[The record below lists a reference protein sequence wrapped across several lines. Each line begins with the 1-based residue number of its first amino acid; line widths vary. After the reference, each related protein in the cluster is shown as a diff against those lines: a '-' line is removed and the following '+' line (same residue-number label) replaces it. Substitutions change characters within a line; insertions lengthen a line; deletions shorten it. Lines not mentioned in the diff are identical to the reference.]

1 MSVPKRVIKD
11 IKNFQSSNLNES
23 GIYCHFDEADFTR
36 VKVLI
41 IGPKDTPYQNG
52 LYLFNLDFPSSYP
65 FEPPKVKFVTYGKN
79 IRFNPN
85 LYVSGKVCLSILGTW
100 SGPSWTSCC
109 TLSTVLLS
117 IQTLL
122 NEYPIQNEPGWEN
135 CKDCRSDKY
144 NAIVEYGNVC
154 VATIDTLLNIPY
166 GFEPFKNIMWK
177 YFVNN
182 KSYFYNYLDKMKPT
196 RQLSAKIYGMDIDT
210 KINSYIE
217 KYEKLVIMSEIE
229 GAVETAIVIEED
241 VHVAV
246 VAVVAPTTKQRKLPT
261 DMASKYD
268 PGVIKEGLDG
278 NKYIVNKTKAGN
290 LRWNKLKV

>member
-1 MSVPKRVIKD
+1 MNVPKRVIKD
-11 IKNFQSSNLNES
+11 IKNFQTSNLNES
-23 GIYCHFDEADFTR
+23 GIYCHFDEGDFTQ

-41 IGPKDTPYQNG
+41 IGPKDTPYQHG
-52 LYLFNLDFPSSYP
+52 LYLFNLDFPPSYP

-122 NEYPIQNEPGWEN
+122 NEYPIQNEPGWEK
-135 CKDCRSDKY
+135 CKDSRADKY

-166 GFEPFKNIMWK
+166 GFRPFKNIMWK
-177 YFVNN
+177 YFVDN
-182 KSYFYNYLDKMKPT
+182 KSYFYNYLDKMRNT
-196 RQLSAKIYGMDIDT
+196 RQLASKIYSMDINT
-210 KINSYIE
+210 QINSYIE
-217 KYEKLVIMSEIE
+217 KYEQLVIMSEIE
-229 GAVETAIVIEED
+229 RTEDTKVVIAEP
-241 VHVAV
+241 V
-246 VAVVAPTTKQRKLPT
+246 VKVPAMTLKKARKLPT

-268 PGVIKEGLDG
+268 AGVIKEGLDG

>member
-1 MSVPKRVIKD
+1 MNVPKRVIKD
-11 IKNFQSSNLNES
+11 IKNFQTSNLNDS
-23 GIYCHFDEADFTR
+23 GIYCHFDEDDFTQ

-41 IGPKDTPYQNG
+41 IGPKDTPYQHG
-52 LYLFNLDFPSSYP
+52 LYLFNLEFPPSYP

-122 NEYPIQNEPGWEN
+122 NETPIQNEPGWEK
-135 CKDCRSDKY
+135 CKDIRSDKY
-144 NAIVEYGNVC
+144 NAIVEYGNIC

-166 GFEPFKNIMWK
+166 GFRPFKNIMWK
-177 YFVNN
+177 YFVDN
-182 KSYFYNYLDKMKPT
+182 KSYFYNYLDKMRNT
-196 RQLSAKIYGMDIDT
+196 RQLRSKIYSMDIDT
-210 KINSYIE
+210 QINSYIE
-217 KYEKLVIMSEIE
+217 KYEQLVIMSEIE
-229 GAVETAIVIEED
+229 RTDDTKVVIAKPT
-241 VHVAV
+241 VAV
-246 VAVVAPTTKQRKLPT
+246 SVPTLKKHRKLPT

-268 PGVIKEGLDG
+268 VGVIKEGLDG

-290 LRWNKLKV
+290 LRWNKLKVN

>member
-1 MSVPKRVIKD
+1 MNVPKRVIKD
-11 IKNFQSSNLNES
+11 IKNFQTSNLNES
-23 GIYCHFDEADFTR
+23 GIYCHFDEEDLTN

-41 IGPKDTPYQNG
+41 IGPKNTPYQNG
-52 LYLFNLDFPSSYP
+52 LYLFNLDFPPSYP
-65 FEPPKVKFVTYGKN
+65 FEPPKVKFVTYGKH

-85 LYVSGKVCLSILGTW
+85 LYVRGKVCLSILGTW

-122 NEYPIQNEPGWEN
+122 NEHPIQNEPGWEN
-135 CKDCRSDKY
+135 CKDSRSHQY
-144 NAIVEYGNVC
+144 NAIIEYGNVC

-166 GFEPFKNIMWK
+166 GFGPFKDIMWK
-177 YFVNN
+177 YFVDN
-182 KSYFYNYLDKMKPT
+182 KSYFYNYLDKMRHT
-196 RQLSAKIYGMDIDT
+196 RHLTSKIYSMDIDT
-210 KINSYIE
+210 QINGYIE
-217 KYEKLVIMSEIE
+217 KYKELEIISKIE
-229 GAVETAIVIEED
+229 GIYDTNIVISEPEAKMD
-241 VHVAV
+241 L
-246 VAVVAPTTKQRKLPT
+246 PTLKKTRKLPT

-268 PGVIKEGLDG
+268 VGVIKEGLDG

>member
-1 MSVPKRVIKD
+1 MNVPKRVIKD
-11 IKNFQSSNLNES
+11 IKNFQTSNLNES
-23 GIYCHFDEADFTR
+23 GIYCHFDEADFTQ

-41 IGPKDTPYQNG
+41 IGPKDTPYQHG
-52 LYLFNLDFPSSYP
+52 LYLFNLDFPPSYP

-122 NEYPIQNEPGWEN
+122 NESPIQNEPGWEK
-135 CKDCRSDKY
+135 CKDNRADKY

-166 GFEPFKNIMWK
+166 GFRPFKNIMWK
-177 YFVNN
+177 YFVDN
-182 KSYFYNYLDKMKPT
+182 KSYFYNYLDKMRNT
-196 RQLSAKIYGMDIDT
+196 RQLASKIYSMDINT
-210 KINSYIE
+210 QINSYIE
-217 KYEKLVIMSEIE
+217 KYEQLVIMSEIE
-229 GAVETAIVIEED
+229 RTEDTKVVIAEPM
-241 VHVAV
+241 
-246 VAVVAPTTKQRKLPT
+246 APVPVPILKKARKLPT

-268 PGVIKEGLDG
+268 AGVIKEGLDG